1 MDIWE
6 IVLKIFLYGLGGILA
21 LSIIVG
27 LLKLLFEFIYWLPEI
42 VFMILF
48 LMAFGTPIY
57 LAFEMSVWW
66 IALLP
71 FTLGTV
77 CYLHLKWEDFT
88 YQVRQEMKRKNQAA
102 SENHDIV
109 N

>member
-6 IVLKIFLYGLGGILA
+6 IILKIFLYGLGGILA
-21 LSIIVG
+21 LSIIVV
-27 LLKLLFEFIYWLPEI
+27 LLKLLFEFIYLLPEI

-57 LAFEMSVWW
+57 LAFEMNVWW

-77 CYLHLKWEDFT
+77 DYLHLKWKDFT
-88 YQVRQEMKRKNQAA
+88 YQVRQEIKRGNQAA
-102 SENHDIV
+102 SKNHDK
-109 N
+109 